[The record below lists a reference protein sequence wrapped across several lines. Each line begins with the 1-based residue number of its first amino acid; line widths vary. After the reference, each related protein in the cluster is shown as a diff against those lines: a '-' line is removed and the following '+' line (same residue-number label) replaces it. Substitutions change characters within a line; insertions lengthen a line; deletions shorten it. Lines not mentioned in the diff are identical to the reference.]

1 MAKITKS
8 NPFGRGRESLG
19 SKRKVNTNLM
29 IEGRIVDALGGKVAV
44 RNLAADFIE
53 KLFNKLKN

>member
-1 MAKITKS
+1 MAKITSK

-44 RNLAADFIE
+44 RELAADYIE
-53 KLFNKLKN
+53 KQFNKLK